1 MSYQKD
7 RKSKNN
13 KRRMINRNSNR
24 KSKSRMKRMKRNNR
38 NKMKNRMRKMRKM
51 KSRNKSS
58 FNRQKIKYRLRINLL
73 LEIRKSSMKIL
84 RMPIKHKP

>member
-1 MSYQKD
+1 
-7 RKSKNN
+7 
-13 KRRMINRNSNR
+13 
-24 KSKSRMKRMKRNNR
+24 
-38 NKMKNRMRKMRKM
+38 MKNRMRKMRKM